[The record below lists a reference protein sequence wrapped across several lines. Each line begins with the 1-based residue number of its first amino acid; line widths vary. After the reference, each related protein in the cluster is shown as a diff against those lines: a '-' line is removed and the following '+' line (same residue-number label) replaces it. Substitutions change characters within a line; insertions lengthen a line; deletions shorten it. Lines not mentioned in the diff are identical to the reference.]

1 MTSHDVRASVKRVWI
16 QLTADR
22 RRFGVLCA
30 TFGVG
35 LLLWARLIIV
45 SNVSRTAV
53 ADQPDVGVTAGASG
67 GKGAAGSKR
76 EADKPDSDGSAKTA
90 GGARTAVEVR
100 LSRRSE
106 RDPFVISPAYFPK
119 AATAPTVKQE
129 AGKLPTEAAEDA
141 SQKHARLVARLNQ
154 SLGSVRLEAVM
165 GQTTAIIDG
174 KAYRLGDMLV
184 VKGTG
189 TERFEFVLLEVRE
202 RSVVLGYRDERFEL
216 EMLKPGTAGN

>member
-1 MTSHDVRASVKRVWI
+1 MRSHDVRASVKRVWI

-53 ADQPDVGVTAGASG
+53 ADQPNVGATAGASG
-67 GKGAAGSKR
+67 GKGASSSKR
-76 EADKPDSDGSAKTA
+76 EADKRDSDGSAKTA
-90 GGARTAVEVR
+90 GGALTAVEVR
-100 LSRRSE
+100 LSRRYE

-119 AATAPTVKQE
+119 AEVVATVKQE

-141 SQKHARLVARLNQ
+141 SQKHARLVARLQ
-154 SLGSVRLEAVM
+154 QLLGSVRLEAVM
-165 GQTTAIIDG
+165 GRTTAVIDG
-174 KAYRLGDMLV
+174 KRYRVGEVLPVM
-184 VKGTG
+184 GTSA
-189 TERFEFVLLEVRE
+189 ERFEFVLLEVRE

-216 EMLKPGTAGN
+216 GMLDPGTAGN